1 MLHEPLPIF
10 DCMYCV
16 KDSMHVLNKFC
27 EKIILDKYRKG
38 FRFTEQFVQIN
49 TVHKEE
55 SYRPEVDEVIE
66 ENEEELRNVKISY
79 LATTSSFKHE
89 LYKPQLKY

>member
-1 MLHEPLPIF
+1 
-10 DCMYCV
+10 
-16 KDSMHVLNKFC
+16 MHVLNKFC

-66 ENEEELRNVKISY
+66 EN
-79 LATTSSFKHE
+79 
-89 LYKPQLKY
+89 

>member
-1 MLHEPLPIF
+1 ML
-10 DCMYCV
+10 
-16 KDSMHVLNKFC
+16 VLNKFC

-66 ENEEELRNVKISY
+66 ENEENLRNIKISY
-79 LATTSSFKHE
+79 LVTTSSLITE
-89 LYKPQLKY
+89 MYKPQLKY